1 MSPSTSRAGSPS
13 WTRAAQPAAIGAA
26 RAARSVP
33 HDPNR
38 VGHDW
43 LADLAG
49 VPLFY
54 GLPKRHLRRIAKLAR
69 VRRFTPGSAIVRAG
83 DPGKSFYVL
92 LDGNARVVRA
102 GRRSRR
108 LGPGDCFGEMAL
120 LDDAPRSADVVADS
134 DLLTLTI
141 ERSGFLKLLRAD
153 PVIAHALL
161 RTLAARLR
169 AAESSV

>member
-1 MSPSTSRAGSPS
+1 VT
-13 WTRAAQPAAIGAA
+13 
-26 RAARSVP
+26 SVP
-33 HDPNR
+33 HDRNR

-54 GLPKRHLRRIAKLAR
+54 GMPKRHLRRVAKLAR
-69 VRRFTPGSAIVRAG
+69 VRRFTPGSTIVRAG
-83 DPGKSFYVL
+83 DPGKSFHVL
-92 LDGNARVVRA
+92 LEGNAKVVLA
-102 GRRSRR
+102 GRRPRR
-108 LGPGDCFGEMAL
+108 LGPGDYFGEMAL

-134 DLLTLTI
+134 DLLTLSI
-141 ERSGFLKLLRAD
+141 ERPGFLKLLRAD
-153 PVIAHALL
+153 PPLAHTLL